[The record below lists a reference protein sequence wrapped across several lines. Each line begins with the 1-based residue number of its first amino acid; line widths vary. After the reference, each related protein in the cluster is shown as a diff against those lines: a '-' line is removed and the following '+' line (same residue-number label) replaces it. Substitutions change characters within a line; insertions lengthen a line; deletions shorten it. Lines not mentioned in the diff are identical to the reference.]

1 MARKRQFFQ
10 TEMQN
15 VVIEGLTF
23 KPYLLESQIEPEI
36 KRVAREIERDLG
48 DLDPLFICILN
59 GAFMFAS
66 DLTKEL
72 EKPYE
77 LSFAK
82 YSSYNG
88 GLCSTGVLNEVMK
101 PQADLTGRTVVIL
114 EDLIDTGFTLTK
126 VVDLYMQRGAKEV
139 KIAVMLSKPDA
150 HKDALIRPDY
160 VGLEIPNDF
169 ILGRGLDYMGRG
181 RMFRDIYVKIDTEE
195 EV

>member
-1 MARKRQFFQ
+1 MEQII
-10 TEMQN
+10 
-15 VVIEGLTF
+15 IEGLTF
-23 KPYLLESQIEPEI
+23 EAYLTESQIEPEI
-36 KRVAREIERDLG
+36 KRVAHEIERDLG
-48 DLDPLFICILN
+48 DQDPLFVCILN

-66 DLTKEL
+66 DLTKEFR
-72 EKPYE
+72 KPYE

-88 GLCSTGVLNEVMK
+88 GLYSSGVLNEVMK

-126 VVDLYMQRGAKEV
+126 VVELYKQRGAKEI

-150 HKDALIRPDY
+150 HKDALIAPDY

-169 ILGRGLDYMGRG
+169 IVGRGLDYMGRG
-181 RMFRDIYVKIDTEE
+181 RMYRDIYVKIDTEA
-195 EV
+195 